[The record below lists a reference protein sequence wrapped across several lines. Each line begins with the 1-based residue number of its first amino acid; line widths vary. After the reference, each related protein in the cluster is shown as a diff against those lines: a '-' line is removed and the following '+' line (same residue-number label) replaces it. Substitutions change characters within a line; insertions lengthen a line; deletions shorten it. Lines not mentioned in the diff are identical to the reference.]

1 MNQQRR
7 PTKHVE
13 AYLTELK
20 DAGSIPATS
29 TIFFPIK
36 KDVLPVREDVFFV
49 LLGKENGVHVML
61 RITWTASTPH
71 HFIGNKFPLKWFV
84 VSASV
89 AGNPD
94 RSNKDIKEIWITRHF
109 SKGLLRNPAT
119 AKTSYPY
126 GRTSFLFY

>member
-36 KDVLPVREDVFFV
+36 KDVVPVREDVFFV

-61 RITWTASTPH
+61 RITWTASTPQ
-71 HFIGNKFPLKWFV
+71 
-84 VSASV
+84 
-89 AGNPD
+89 NPV
-94 RSNKDIKEIWITRHF
+94 RK
-109 SKGLLRNPAT
+109 
-119 AKTSYPY
+119 
-126 GRTSFLFY
+126 

>member
-36 KDVLPVREDVFFV
+36 KDFLPVREEVLFV
-49 LLGKENGVHVML
+49 LLGKENGVLVML
-61 RITWTASTPH
+61 RITRTCLFLATQFKVNFNCVARQIHVGVWAAS
-71 HFIGNKFPLKWFV
+71 
-84 VSASV
+84 
-89 AGNPD
+89 
-94 RSNKDIKEIWITRHF
+94 RSRHF
-109 SKGLLRNPAT
+109 YRSKISPANNFRL
-119 AKTSYPY
+119 KFLQF
-126 GRTSFLFY
+126 SFCDSVDLALK